1 MNSIQ
6 RTAGR
11 WLLLALLISAATVQA
26 ETASIHLLD
35 GSTIRGEV
43 VSLKGGN
50 YKIKTPTLGELDIP
64 QSNIQSVEYGT
75 PATSAS
81 ANSNQPALTPGSSSA
96 QLAAIAAQLQNSPAL
111 LGDIQA
117 LSNDPAIM
125 AIVQDPEIQR
135 LIASGDYLG
144 LMKNS
149 KMQQLMNNAKIRDL
163 TGKLK

>member
-1 MNSIQ
+1 MTFLPQ
-6 RTAGR
+6 PVRR
-11 WLLLALLISAATVQA
+11 LLALTLLSFPVMVSA

-50 YKIKTPTLGELDIP
+50 YKIQTPTLGELNIP
-64 QSNIQSVEYGT
+64 QSNIRSVEYG
-75 PATSAS
+75 AT
-81 ANSNQPALTPGSSSA
+81 ANSTQPVLTPDTSNA
-96 QLAAIAAQLQNSPAL
+96 QLATITSQVQNTPAL

-135 LIASGDYLG
+135 LISNGDYIG
-144 LMKNS
+144 LMKNP
-149 KMQQLMNNAKIRDL
+149 KMKELMNNSKIRDL
-163 TGKLK
+163 TSKLK